1 MTLTSNSKNVAV
13 IGLTALV
20 LGLPTVTFVLQDPT
34 PETHL
39 LIVLRFLGR
48 LSFLI
53 YLLIVVIR
61 PLQDLIG
68 SPFTR
73 SLIRSRRYVGI
84 TLASAMSVH
93 LGFIVWRFAFVLNEN
108 IDFVAYLT
116 GSIFYSVLFL
126 MLITSFNR
134 PAAALGARN
143 WRRLHK
149 TGFWTLAVFFAFN
162 FRNDVFK
169 VLDEPIHLLL
179 ALLTLVAVSI
189 RALAYVKLGNAKA
202 ARPVL

>member
-1 MTLTSNSKNVAV
+1 MTLTSNSKNIAV

-20 LGLPTVTFVLQDPT
+20 LGLPTVTFVLQGQT
-34 PETHL
+34 PDTHL

-73 SLIRSRRYVGI
+73 SLIRNRRYVGI

-93 LGFIVWRFAFVLNEN
+93 LG
-108 IDFVAYLT
+108 
-116 GSIFYSVLFL
+116 
-126 MLITSFNR
+126 
-134 PAAALGARN
+134 
-143 WRRLHK
+143 
-149 TGFWTLAVFFAFN
+149 
-162 FRNDVFK
+162 
-169 VLDEPIHLLL
+169 
-179 ALLTLVAVSI
+179 
-189 RALAYVKLGNAKA
+189 
-202 ARPVL
+202 